1 MTDAD
6 VAQPVAPGPE
16 TGPPRGRLAGRV
28 YVVTGASRGIGAG
41 IARCLIGEGAR
52 VLGVSR
58 TSAAQ
63 GSGGQEGVLG
73 VSRSSV
79 AEGPGG
85 REGVGECVHFESCHA
100 NAYTYLEMDI
110 THPHAPARLLAAALD
125 AFGRVDGLV
134 NNAGLLIEGA
144 CWEQGEEDVGAM
156 LAVNL
161 TAPFCLSQAFARH
174 WVARGE
180 AGTILNV
187 CSVESQVGWA
197 SPPHAAY
204 AATKGGLLGLTRALA
219 LELAP
224 HGIRVV
230 AIGPGP
236 TATAMTPEMAEL
248 ATAIPLGGRPA
259 TLDEI
264 GDVVAFLVSDAA
276 RYMTGEI
283 VYVDGGYLA
292 R

>member
-1 MTDAD
+1 LR
-6 VAQPVAPGPE
+6 VSGSPVAI
-16 TGPPRGRLAGRV
+16 
-28 YVVTGASRGIGAG
+28 VTGTSRGIGLG
-41 IARCLIGEGAR
+41 IARRLAAAGMQVFGVARSPGEAVHTQCDLTEPGAAER
-52 VLGVSR
+52 V
-58 TSAAQ
+58 
-63 GSGGQEGVLG
+63 
-73 VSRSSV
+73 
-79 AEGPGG
+79 
-85 REGVGECVHFESCHA
+85 
-100 NAYTYLEMDI
+100 
-110 THPHAPARLLAAALD
+110 LAAALE
-125 AFGRVDGLV
+125 AHGRVDALV
-134 NNAGLLIEGA
+134 NNAGLLLEDD
-144 CWEQGEEDVGAM
+144 CWAQSDVDVEAM
-156 LAVNL
+156 VALNL
-161 TAPFCLSQAFARH
+161 TAPFLLTQAVARH
-174 WVARGE
+174 WVGE
-180 AGTILNV
+180 ASSGSNEGVPREQASALAADASCGTIVNV

-197 SPPHAAY
+197 TPPHAVY

-224 HGIRVV
+224 HGIRVL

-236 TATAMTPEMAEL
+236 TATAMTPAMPEL

>member
-1 MTDAD
+1 MPVSA
-6 VAQPVAPGPE
+6 PVAI
-16 TGPPRGRLAGRV
+16 
-28 YVVTGASRGIGAG
+28 VTGTSRGIGLG
-41 IARCLIGEGAR
+41 IARRL
-52 VLGVSR
+52 
-58 TSAAQ
+58 SAA
-63 GSGGQEGVLG
+63 GTCVFGVA
-73 VSRSSV
+73 RSPGEAVQMQCDLTEPGV
-79 AEGPGG
+79 AE
-85 REGVGECVHFESCHA
+85 RV
-100 NAYTYLEMDI
+100 
-110 THPHAPARLLAAALD
+110 LAAALD
-125 AFGRVDGLV
+125 AHGRVDALV
-134 NNAGLLIEGA
+134 NNAGLLL
-144 CWEQGEEDVGAM
+144 EDDCRAQPDADVEAM
-156 LAVNL
+156 VALNL
-161 TAPFCLSQAFARH
+161 TAPFLLVQAVARH
-174 WVARGE
+174 WVGGARRGSSE
-180 AGTILNV
+180 GLTREHHAEDRTSAMGAAAGTIVNV

-197 SPPHAAY
+197 RPPHAVY

-236 TATAMTPEMAEL
+236 TATAMTPEMPEL

-264 GDVVAFLVSDAA
+264 GDVVAFLTSDAA

>member
-1 MTDAD
+1 LRVSA
-6 VAQPVAPGPE
+6 PVAI
-16 TGPPRGRLAGRV
+16 
-28 YVVTGASRGIGAG
+28 VTGASRGIGLG
-41 IARCLIGEGAR
+41 IARRLTAAGSRVFGVARSPGEAVHMQCDLTEAGVAQR
-52 VLGVSR
+52 V
-58 TSAAQ
+58 
-63 GSGGQEGVLG
+63 
-73 VSRSSV
+73 
-79 AEGPGG
+79 
-85 REGVGECVHFESCHA
+85 
-100 NAYTYLEMDI
+100 
-110 THPHAPARLLAAALD
+110 LAAALD
-125 AFGRVDGLV
+125 AHGRVDTLV
-134 NNAGLLIEGA
+134 NNAGLLLEDD
-144 CWEQGEEDVGAM
+144 CWAQSDADVEAM
-156 LAVNL
+156 VALNL
-161 TAPFCLSQAFARH
+161 TAPFLLAQAVARH
-174 WVARGE
+174 WVKDAVS
-180 AGTILNV
+180 GTIVNA

-197 SPPHAAY
+197 RPPHAVY

-236 TATAMTPEMAEL
+236 TATAMTPEMPEL

-283 VYVDGGYLA
+283 VYVDGGYLT